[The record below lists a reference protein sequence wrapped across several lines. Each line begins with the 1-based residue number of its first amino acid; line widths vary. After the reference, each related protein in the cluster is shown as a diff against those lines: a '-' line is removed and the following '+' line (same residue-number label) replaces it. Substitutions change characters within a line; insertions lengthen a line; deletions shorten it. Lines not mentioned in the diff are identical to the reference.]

1 MGEVMESTCRNA
13 MIVAIIAGIL
23 LLIAG
28 VNGVATWETFGNF
41 VVENI
46 SDSEIIQIVF
56 AILIFLASLGGIS
69 VIIGG
74 FLIGKEKLG
83 TGRFLTLLGVGMGII
98 GLIISIFYAYTE
110 GGLDIWSFFSV
121 GFIGIVLSIVARR
134 MAKK

>member
-1 MGEVMESTCRNA
+1 MGEVMESTYRNA
-13 MIVAIIAGIL
+13 MIVAVIAGIL